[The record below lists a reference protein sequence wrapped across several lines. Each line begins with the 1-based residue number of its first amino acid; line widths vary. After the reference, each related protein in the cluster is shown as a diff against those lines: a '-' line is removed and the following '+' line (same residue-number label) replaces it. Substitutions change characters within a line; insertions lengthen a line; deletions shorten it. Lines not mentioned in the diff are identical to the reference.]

1 MEAWCKEKGLQGVGV
16 SQSFPEVNIG
26 EDCAVIVAN
35 AARNHHKAIRW
46 ALARHLPIL
55 VEKPV
60 TLSFQET
67 CLMGEI
73 AEQNNTFLAAAHVFL
88 FSHNIDRFCKLVL
101 EKDYL
106 KSIKFAWIDSK
117 NEKRGGEIK
126 SFDASLPI
134 YLDCLPHIISIIS
147 MIANERIK
155 ITGLKLSSGGSNIVI
170 FAKLKNI
177 PCEFQLVRNGT
188 KRQRLIEVA
197 SDLETLSID
206 FTEDPGIICVDDDN
220 LPNNLTLEP
229 KNRTVSRMLM
239 AFFNSIKNNS
249 SDIRL
254 DFEMAKKSNRIID
267 EVHPYYETELSL
279 WLEKKLRRIK
289 DDQIEDLKYALN
301 EIISKHDLVSQVHL
315 DTKLTYL
322 LKRLE
327 NDPDK
332 KFSVPY
338 EKSALSFIENLI
350 EEGIETS
357 YLV

>member
-1 MEAWCKEKGLQGVGV
+1 MEAWCKEKGLKGVEV
-16 SQSFPEVNIG
+16 FRSFPDISMG
-26 EDCAVIVAN
+26 EDCTVIIAN

-46 ALARHLPIL
+46 ALAKHLPIL

-88 FSHNIDRFCKLVL
+88 FSHNIDRFCRLVL

-106 KSIKFAWIDSK
+106 KSIKFTWIDSK
-117 NEKRGGEIK
+117 NEQRGGEIK

-134 YLDCLPHIISIIS
+134 YLDCLPHVVSIIS
-147 MIANERIK
+147 MIAHERIK

-170 FAKLKNI
+170 FAKIKNI
-177 PCEFQLVRNGT
+177 PCTIQLVRNGT

-197 SDLETLSID
+197 TDLEKLSID
-206 FTEDPGIICVDDDN
+206 FTEDPGIIYVGDDHI
-220 LPNNLTLEP
+220 PNNLLLEP
-229 KNRTVSRMLM
+229 KNRPVSRMLM
-239 AFFNSIKNNS
+239 AFFNSIYINRP
-249 SDIRL
+249 DVRL
-254 DFEMAKKSNRIID
+254 DFAMAKKSNRIID
-267 EVHPYYETELSL
+267 EVHSYYETELSL
-279 WLEKKLRRIK
+279 WLEKKLRRIRS
-289 DDQIEDLKYALN
+289 DQIEDLKYALK

-327 NDPDK
+327 NDFDK
-332 KFSVPY
+332 NFSVPY
-338 EKSALSFIENLI
+338 KKSALNFIENLI
-350 EEGIETS
+350 EEGIQTS
-357 YLV
+357 YSV